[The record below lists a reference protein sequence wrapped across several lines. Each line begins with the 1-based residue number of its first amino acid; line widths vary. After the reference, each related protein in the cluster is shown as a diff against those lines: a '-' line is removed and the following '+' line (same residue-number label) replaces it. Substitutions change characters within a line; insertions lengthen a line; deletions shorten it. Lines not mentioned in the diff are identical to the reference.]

1 MKCIQIVTSK
11 TTNSKMSY
19 SNSTQSISDLV
30 RISGHIYIRLPGCR
44 EEIIEEQ
51 LCLDG
56 RVLDEDGIVVT
67 DNDDD
72 ERRVLHVRVKTRR
85 RIEY

>member
-1 MKCIQIVTSK
+1 MEST
-11 TTNSKMSY
+11 
-19 SNSTQSISDLV
+19 NSTQYISNLV
-30 RISGHIYIRLPGCR
+30 GISGHIYIRLPGCR
-44 EEIIEEQ
+44 EKIIEEQ

-72 ERRVLHVRVKTRR
+72 ERRVLQVRVKTRR

>member
-1 MKCIQIVTSK
+1 MTSE
-11 TTNSKMSY
+11 NPDIMMESL
-19 SNSTQSISDLV
+19 NSTQSTSHLT

-44 EEIIEEQ
+44 EETIEEQ
-51 LCLDG
+51 WCLDG
-56 RVLDEDGIVVT
+56 RALDQDGIVIT

-72 ERRVLHVRVKTRR
+72 ERRVLQVRVKTRR